1 MRPRT
6 AFPFLRLPEDAISF
20 DGWLIG
26 DPNQP
31 LQPANDLLENW
42 DYARDLEVAATIQV
56 DWLRASA
63 ALQIPATDLRLCA
76 WLVAGTGAGQLP
88 RRQDRIASA
97 VLSHSSGMTCLSGT
111 VTGAKLSG
119 RLRLSLTI
127 NLAGSSNAGT
137 AISPKVGG
145 ARLWTTHH
153 DVLIEDGGD
162 SRFPVETV
170 SFSQVFAGKPQAR
183 APWFVHWR
191 PSALQADFS
200 GNVRLYVNS
209 DHADVVARVASGD
222 SATLQAIMGDVISQM
237 ISYAIDQDEVF
248 EMLQGS
254 EEASVGSQISHW
266 IELAFPGQEAASIRA
281 MRNQN
286 PGAFRA
292 AILAIADMRGIA

>member
-1 MRPRT
+1 MRPKT
-6 AFPFLRLPEDAISF
+6 AFPFLRLPDDALSF

-31 LQPANDLLENW
+31 LQPAKDLLESW
-42 DYARDLEVAATIQV
+42 DYARDLEVAATIKV
-56 DWLRASA
+56 DWMRASS

-76 WLVAGTGAGQLP
+76 WLIAGTGAGQLP
-88 RRQDRIASA
+88 RRQDRLASA
-97 VLSHSSGMTCLSGT
+97 VLSHSSGATCLSG
-111 VTGAKLSG
+111 VVSGANLSG

-127 NLAGSSNAGT
+127 NLAAFSNVGT
-137 AISPKVGG
+137 AISPKLGG
-145 ARLWTTHH
+145 ARLWAAHH
-153 DVLIEDGGD
+153 DILIEDGGD

-170 SFSQVFAGKPQAR
+170 SFSQVFVGKPQAR
-183 APWFVHWR
+183 APWFVHWQ
-191 PSALQADFS
+191 PSSLQSDFS

-209 DHADVVARVASGD
+209 DHEDLVARVASGD

-237 ISYAIDQDEVF
+237 VAYAIDQDEAS
-248 EMLQGS
+248 EMLQAC

-266 IELAFPGQEAASIRA
+266 IELAFPGQEVASIRA